1 MSNLDFDKLIEELKD
16 LPTGNKNSSEYED
29 LCFNIIDALFGEH
42 FYGWDSKNL
51 DSTKKKFFQLGIPN
65 EEQSNNKPYQ
75 KRDLVVPLRESNTL
89 SDFWKFTSRTLN
101 SRYVTFE
108 FKNYTDSIGQ
118 EQIITTEKYLYP
130 KALRSIAII
139 FTRRGIDESGRF
151 AMHGAIREAGK
162 FILILDDDEVI
173 KMLKESK
180 KGSDA
185 SDLLFNKIDD
195 LLMKLPR

>member
-51 DSTKKKFFQLGIPN
+51 NGTKEKFFQLRIPN
-65 EEQSNNKPYQ
+65 EEQSTSNPYQ
-75 KRDLVVPLRESNTL
+75 KRDLVVPIRESNTL
-89 SDFWKFTSRTLN
+89 PDFWKFISRTLN

-108 FKNYTDSIGQ
+108 FKNYAGRIGQ
-118 EQIITTEKYLYP
+118 TQIFTTEKYLYP
-130 KALRSIAII
+130 IALRSVAII
-139 FTRRGIDESGRF
+139 FTRHGINENGQF
-151 AMHGAIREAGK
+151 TINGAIRENGK

-173 KMLKESK
+173 EMLEKSK
-180 KGSDA
+180 DGSDVT
-185 SDLLFNKIDD
+185 DLLFNKIDD